1 VKDNKFALWSNAQ
14 RTAEY
19 AMRLRNLSIKRKLTL
34 ITMCAS
40 SIALVLSSVSF
51 LIYDLVSFRRLIS
64 QDLITQAEIIGY
76 NSAPAL
82 AFRDKVT
89 ATATLWALKA
99 RADIVSAALYTTDNN
114 VFTFY
119 TRDGAGASGSVLSHL
134 PESRGL
140 RFEGGYLEVSRDVT
154 LNEGRVGVLFLRSDM
169 RQWNTRVQ
177 RYIGILCIFVFA
189 SGFFAWLVASK
200 LQLLISGPILY
211 LENVMR
217 TVSINKNYETRAAKS
232 YDDEIGRLID
242 GFNTMLS
249 EIQQRT
255 LQLEQEITQHK
266 QTQEELLK
274 AKQAAE
280 QASRAKSAFLA
291 NMSHELRTPLN
302 AIIGYSEL
310 LEEETRSGHP
320 RFSPDLQK
328 IQGAGRHLL
337 ALINDIL
344 DLSKIEAGK
353 MQLEL
358 EDFDISKLVK
368 EVVATLEPTV
378 QKNGNQFHLYLAKEV
393 GTMRA
398 DITKVRQILFNLMS
412 NACKFTHNG
421 TVSLEVERNASAG
434 HEWIQFRVGDT
445 GIGISAEQQE
455 NLFRE
460 FAQANASTAQK
471 YGGTGLG
478 LAISQRFAQ
487 LMGGRIEVFSQPG
500 RGSTFTVW
508 LPPEVR
514 LRSTTTREEQTN
526 APIAV

>member
-1 VKDNKFALWSNAQ
+1 
-14 RTAEY
+14 
-19 AMRLRNLSIKRKLTL
+19 MRIRNLSIKRKLTL
-34 ITMCAS
+34 ITMCTS
-40 SIALVLSSVSF
+40 SIALVLSSASF
-51 LIYDLVSFRRLIS
+51 LIYDLISFRRLIS
-64 QDLITQAEIIGY
+64 QDLMTQAEIIGY

-82 AFRDKVT
+82 AFKDKVS

-99 RADIVSAALYTTDNN
+99 RGDIVSAALYTTDGNI
-114 VFTFY
+114 FAFY
-119 TRDGAGASGSVLSHL
+119 RRSGADASEAVLSHL
-134 PESRGL
+134 PQSRGL
-140 RFEGGYLEVSRDVT
+140 RFERGYLEVSRDVT
-154 LNEGRVGVLFLRSDM
+154 LNEARVGVLFLQSDM

-177 RYIGILCIFVFA
+177 RYIGILCIFVLA

-217 TVSINKNYETRAAKS
+217 TVSVNKNYETRAAKS
-232 YDDEIGRLID
+232 YDDEVGRLID

-255 LQLEQEITQHK
+255 AELEEEITQHK
-266 QTQEELLK
+266 RTQEELLK

-280 QASRAKSAFLA
+280 QANRAKSAFLA

-310 LEEETRSGHP
+310 LEEEAQVGNP

-328 IQGAGRHLL
+328 IHGAGRHLL

-353 MQLEL
+353 MVLQL

-368 EVVATLEPTV
+368 EVVSTLQPAV
-378 QKNGNQFHLYLAKEV
+378 QKNGNRLHVYVAKDA
-393 GTMRA
+393 GTIRA

-412 NACKFTHNG
+412 NACKFTHSG
-421 TVSLEVERNASAG
+421 TISLEVERNASAG
-434 HEWIQFRVGDT
+434 HEWIRFRVSDT

-460 FAQANASTAQK
+460 FAQADASTTQK

-478 LAISQRFAQ
+478 LAISRRFAQ
-487 LMGGRIEVFSQPG
+487 LMGGQIEVFSQPG
-500 RGSTFTVW
+500 RGSTFTVR
-508 LPPEVR
+508 LPAEVR
-514 LRSTTTREEQTN
+514 LRATETTTTEGQTDT
-526 APIAV
+526 PIAVSGTRSDPA

>member
-1 VKDNKFALWSNAQ
+1 
-14 RTAEY
+14 
-19 AMRLRNLSIKRKLTL
+19 MPIRNLSIKHKLTL

-40 SIALVLSSVSF
+40 SIALILSSASF

-76 NSAPAL
+76 NSAAAL

-99 RADIVSAALYTTDNN
+99 RGDIVSAALYTTDNN
-114 VFTFY
+114 IFASY
-119 TRDGAGASGSVLSHL
+119 ARSGADPSVVRPHL
-134 PESRGL
+134 PQGRGL
-140 RFEGGYLEVSRDVT
+140 RFERGYLEVSRDVT
-154 LNEGRVGVLFLRSDM
+154 LNEARVGVLFLQSDM
-169 RQWNTRVQ
+169 RQWNARVQ
-177 RYIGILCIFVFA
+177 RYIAILSIFVLA

-211 LENVMR
+211 LGNVMR

-232 YDDEIGRLID
+232 YDDEIGKLID

-255 LQLEQEITQHK
+255 LELEQEITQHK

-280 QASRAKSAFLA
+280 QANRAKSAFLA
-291 NMSHELRTPLN
+291 SMSHELRTPLN

-310 LEEETRSGHP
+310 LEEEAESGNP

-328 IQGAGRHLL
+328 IHGAARHLL

-353 MQLEL
+353 MQLQL
-358 EDFDISKLVK
+358 EDFDISKLVR
-368 EVVATLEPTV
+368 EVVATLQPTV
-378 QKNGNQFHLYLAKEV
+378 QKNRNRLHVYLAKDI

-412 NACKFTHNG
+412 NACKFTENG
-421 TVSLEVERNASAG
+421 TISLEVERDAS
-434 HEWIQFRVGDT
+434 EREKWIRFRVNDT
-445 GIGISAEQQE
+445 GIGMTAEQQE
-455 NLFRE
+455 NLFKE
-460 FAQANASTAQK
+460 FAQADVSTARK

-487 LMGGRIEVFSQPG
+487 LMGGKIEVTSDPG
-500 RGSTFTVW
+500 KGSTFTARLHAEVQSRATEATRTEVQAD
-508 LPPEVR
+508 PITVSQTRSGPE
-514 LRSTTTREEQTN
+514 
-526 APIAV
+526 

>member
-1 VKDNKFALWSNAQ
+1 
-14 RTAEY
+14 
-19 AMRLRNLSIKRKLTL
+19 MRIRSLSIKRKLTL

-40 SIALVLSSVSF
+40 SIALVLSSASF
-51 LIYDLVSFRRLIS
+51 LIYDLISFRRLIS

-76 NSAPAL
+76 NSAAAL

-89 ATATLWALKA
+89 ATATLWALRA
-99 RADIVSAALYTTDNN
+99 RGDIVSAALYTTDGNIFAYY
-114 VFTFY
+114 V
-119 TRDGAGASGSVLSHL
+119 RAGVDPSKSL
-134 PESRGL
+134 PSRLPQRMGF
-140 RFEGGYLEVSRDVT
+140 RIEGGYQEVSRDVT
-154 LNEGRVGVLFLRSDM
+154 LNEARVGVLFLQSDM

-217 TVSINKNYETRAAKS
+217 TVSTNKNYETRAVKS

-255 LQLEQEITQHK
+255 LELEEEITEHK
-266 QTQEELLK
+266 RTQEELLK

-280 QASRAKSAFLA
+280 KANRAKSAFLA

-310 LEEETRSGHP
+310 LEEEAQAGHP

-328 IQGAGRHLL
+328 IHGAGRHLL

-353 MQLEL
+353 MILQL
-358 EDFDISKLVK
+358 EDFDISGLVK
-368 EVVATLEPTV
+368 EIVSTLQPAV
-378 QKNGNQFHLYLAKEV
+378 QKNENQLHVRLAGDV

-398 DITKVRQILFNLMS
+398 DITKVRQILLNLMS
-412 NACKFTHNG
+412 NACKFTQSG
-421 TVSLEVERNASAG
+421 TISLEVERNASAG
-434 HEWIQFRVGDT
+434 REWIRFRVSDT

-460 FAQANASTAQK
+460 FAQADASTAQK

-487 LMGGRIEVFSQPG
+487 LMGGHIEVFSQPG
-500 RGSTFTVW
+500 QGSTFTVQ
-508 LPPEVR
+508 LPAEVR
-514 LRSTTTREEQTN
+514 LSATDATKTEAQAD
-526 APIAV
+526 APIAVSTTRSDLA